1 MGLVPHPSRRA
12 VRFAVLAALMA
23 LSGFALLTISGSHS
37 GDAAFPGGNGRIAY
51 AYGDGYA
58 YSGGAIWVAD
68 SDGGSQQRLTNGGSD
83 ATPSYSPDGKRIA
96 FGREN
101 GVAVMAADGSGA
113 IQLATGHNSVSSQ
126 VKWQQNY
133 DVPGSGKTVPV
144 VRIQSYVQEWRLF
157 DHPSFS
163 PNGSQLAVGESR
175 GRRTQSSI
183 CAVQVLGDQQCIFNS
198 PDAYFDFDTECA
210 DCGAQIVTIDSA
222 TGARSLELTPLIS
235 GRDDSEPTYAPDGK
249 LAFVRWVPGGSS
261 IFVIDSPGSA
271 PRRVTRG
278 PGNRAPD
285 FSPDSSQIVFV
296 HGGSD
301 VGLVGVGG
309 GAVTLLPVPAPA
321 AVYGGYVGAPAFSPD
336 GSRVV
341 FRRGSYGPAA
351 QSETGLYTMG
361 LDGSGFAQVVDSGS
375 DPTWEPLSP
384 PPPPPARARA
394 KAKKGKVKLNRKGRA
409 TIGTVVCGSTPCK
422 LKILSAKMKIGK
434 HRCAAK
440 ARLAKRLAPEK
451 VTKVRVKV
459 AGKCLAALKKAGKG
473 RLVTRVRVTDAL
485 GKKTL
490 TLKSTLVPP
499 PSG

>member
-1 MGLVPHPSRRA
+1 MPRLVIGCLA
-12 VRFAVLAALMA
+12 LALVAGVAALA
-23 LSGFALLTISGSHS
+23 ITAGER
-37 GDAAFPGGNGRIAY
+37 GDAAFPGQNGRIAY
-51 AYGDGYA
+51 SYGDGYA
-58 YSGGAIWVAD
+58 YAGGAIWVAN
-68 SDGGSQQRLTNGGSD
+68 SDGGSQQRLTAGGSD
-83 ATPSYSPDGKRIA
+83 STPSYSPTGRRIA

-113 IQLATGHNSVSSQ
+113 TQLVSGHSSVSSQ
-126 VKWQQNY
+126 TKWQQNY
-133 DVPGSGKTVPV
+133 DVPGSGKTIPV
-144 VRIQSYVQEWRLF
+144 VRIQSYVEEWRLF

-175 GRRTQSSI
+175 GKRTQSSI
-183 CAVQVLGDQQCIFNS
+183 CAVQALNDQQCIFSN
-198 PDAYFDFDTECA
+198 PDAYFDFESKCV
-210 DCGAQIVTIDSA
+210 DCGAQIIAIDSV
-222 TGARSLELTPLIS
+222 TGARSGELTPLID
-235 GRDDSEPTYAPDGK
+235 GRNDSEPTYAPDGK

-261 IFVIDSPGSA
+261 IFVIDSPGAA

-296 HGGSD
+296 HGGAD

-309 GAVTLLPVPAPA
+309 GAVTLLPIPAPA
-321 AVYGGYVGAPAFSPD
+321 TVYGSYVGAPAFSPD

-341 FRRGSYGPAA
+341 FRRGSYGSAGQA
-351 QSETGLYTMG
+351 ETGLYTMG
-361 LDGSGFAQVVDSGS
+361 LDGSGFTQVIDSGS
-375 DPTWEPLSP
+375 DPSWEPLSP

-394 KAKKGKVKLNRKGRA
+394 KARKGKIKLNRRGKA

-422 LKILSAKMKIGK
+422 LKVVSARLKAGK

-451 VTKVRVKV
+451 STKLGIKV
-459 AGKCLAALKKAGKG
+459 AGKCLAALKRAGKG
-473 RLVTRVRVTDAL
+473 RLVTRVRASDAL

-490 TLKSTLVPP
+490 TLKATLVPP